1 MKIDGPTA
9 EIDIAKFAKAR
20 SFQGRIGEELVQIF
34 KQDEG
39 TRPIINTT
47 R

>member
-1 MKIDGPTA
+1 MNGPTA

-34 KQDEG
+34 KQDESI
-39 TRPIINTT
+39 RPIINST